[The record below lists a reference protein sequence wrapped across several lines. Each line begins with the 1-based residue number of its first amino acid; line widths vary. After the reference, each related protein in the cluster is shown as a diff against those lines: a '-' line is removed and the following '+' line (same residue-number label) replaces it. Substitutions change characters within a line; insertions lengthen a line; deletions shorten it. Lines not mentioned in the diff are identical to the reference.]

1 MAAMRLE
8 LRLPAAWLR
17 RHAPAVGGAVLVN
30 AALLGAMVLLERETR
45 ATPDSPEIVVTL
57 VDHRPRPHPPAP
69 KQAGPREAPSPQP
82 AASPPPRPVLRPAAP
97 PPSGSPPP
105 PEPIYQPEWTAPA
118 PSTRDMDVRPSTWR
132 SLRVRDACANGELD
146 KMNTQEKARCID
158 RMAKYKP
165 DPADGPAGF
174 GKHEKLKDP
183 HGDWAR
189 AAAAQE
195 DRRKPMGA
203 APVHRCANTPM
214 PNFDI
219 PCHDQ

>member
-1 MAAMRLE
+1 MRLE

-30 AALLGAMVLLERETR
+30 AALLGAMVMLEREAR
-45 ATPDSPEIVVTL
+45 PPKDADAIEVTF
-57 VDHRPRPHPPAP
+57 VDTFRRPHPPAGRSAP
-69 KQAGPREAPSPQP
+69 AREETRPGPPDRRAPQ
-82 AASPPPRPVLRPAAP
+82 PVLRPAANP
-97 PPSGSPPP
+97 PPGSPPP

-118 PSTRDMDVRPSTWR
+118 PSTRDMDVRPSPWR

-146 KMNTQEKARCID
+146 KLNTQEKARCLD
-158 RMAKYKP
+158 RMARYKP
-165 DPADGPAGF
+165 DPAAGPAGF